1 MSVYRTEKTRNFTIM
16 SNHHLRNRELSFK
29 AMGILSVMLSLPDDW
44 IYTVRGLAKIA
55 KDGVASIK
63 AGLTELEA
71 EGYLVR
77 RQPRDEKG
85 MYSKIVFD
93 IYEMPRNAAPN
104 KTVEMCDE
112 VIEENV
118 SEMYADIA
126 DNIEAEASGFEETMA
141 DEDIVEVFDKI
152 SEQAFEPF
160 VVYPS
165 TELPLSETPLTENR
179 TQLNTNMLNTNK
191 QNTYIQK
198 TIYPINPISI
208 YTRNEDRIDM
218 HIKEPLCT
226 LEEYNKYKE
235 LIKSNIRYDDFVHTQ
250 TDMGEINEIVEIMTE
265 TVAFNRN
272 PLIINKCSIPAEV
285 VKSRFLKINHSD
297 IDYIT
302 FAMSRNCT
310 KVRNIR
316 KYLITAIFNAK
327 STQNVYFGAEVRYD
341 MYGS

>member
-16 SNHHLRNRELSFK
+16 SNHHLRNKGLSFK

-44 IYTVRGLAKIA
+44 IYTVKGLAKIA
-55 KDGVASIK
+55 KDGVASIR
-63 AGLTELEA
+63 AGLEELEA

-93 IYEMPRNAAPN
+93 IYEIPRIATPN
-104 KTVEMCDE
+104 KTVEMRDE

-118 SEMYADIA
+118 SGMYADIA
-126 DNIEAEASGFEETMA
+126 DNIEAEAN
-141 DEDIVEVFDKI
+141 IVKEPVISDKANKKI
-152 SEQAFEPF
+152 AEQVFEPF

-165 TELPLSETPLTENR
+165 TELPLSGNPLTENR
-179 TQLNTNMLNTNK
+179 TQLNTNILNTDK

-198 TIYPINPISI
+198 TIYPIDPISI
-208 YTRNEDRIDM
+208 HTEIEDRRNIR
-218 HIKEPLCT
+218 IIEPLST
-226 LEEYNKYKE
+226 LEEYKKYKE
-235 LIKSNIRYDDFVHTQ
+235 LIKSNIRYDDFVHTES
-250 TDMGEINEIVEIMTE
+250 DMGEIDEIVEIMTE
-265 TVAFNRN
+265 TIAFNRN
-272 PLIINKCSIPAEV
+272 PLNINGCSIPAEV
-285 VKSRFLKINHSD
+285 VKSRFLKINHAD

-327 STQNVYFGAEVRYD
+327 STQNCYYGAEVRYD